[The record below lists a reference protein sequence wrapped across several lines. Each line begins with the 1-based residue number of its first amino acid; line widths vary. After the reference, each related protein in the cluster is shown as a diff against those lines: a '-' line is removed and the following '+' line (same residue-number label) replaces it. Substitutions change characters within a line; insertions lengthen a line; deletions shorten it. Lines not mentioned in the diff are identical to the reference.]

1 VIGWVGDTRAL
12 ASQGNVAEALQVHAR
27 LCEVL
32 RDELGISPCTAT
44 QAVYDR
50 LLRA

>member
-1 VIGWVGDTRAL
+1 MFTPGC
-12 ASQGNVAEALQVHAR
+12 
-27 LCEVL
+27 CEVL